1 MTIFLVEYCVE
12 LEKLQMLLNVI
23 LLAGLVRFDEI
34 TKTKECEMMNWNV
47 NYVYEEVKDSN
58 SNVMSVTW
66 VIEHINNSILITK
79 ARLWKTANLY

>member
-1 MTIFLVEYCVE
+1 MI
-12 LEKLQMLLNVI
+12 
-23 LLAGLVRFDEI
+23 
-34 TKTKECEMMNWNV
+34 NWNV

-79 ARLWKTANLY
+79 ARLVSYGFVEDSQSVLIC

>member
-1 MTIFLVEYCVE
+1 
-12 LEKLQMLLNVI
+12 MLLNVI
-23 LLAGLVRFDEI
+23 LLAVLVRFDKI

-66 VIEHINNSILITK
+66 VIEYINNGILITK
-79 ARLWKTANLY
+79 ARLVSCGFVEDSQSVLIC